1 MLKRIG
7 AEEGGEFKAVASGTL
22 PSGRPVIVNADG
34 TVSVISST
42 SASESVGTGTIFE
55 TGASAYHSCSY
66 DTVENKT
73 LIVWSDGSSSYEGQ
87 AAVATVS
94 GTSISFGSVV
104 TWASGNRPKYMD
116 SVYDVASGKH
126 VIVYEDD
133 NNNDYGTA
141 VVATVSGTSVS
152 FGTPVVF
159 DSQSVEYCSICY
171 DSTAQKVVI
180 AYRDFGTS
188 IEGRAVVGTVS
199 GTSISF
205 GSTNAFTSATADYFS
220 AVYDSANNKTVIFYR
235 DGNNSDYG
243 TGRVFTVSGTSISF
257 GSGFVFNSGNSKF
270 ISASY
275 DSSVGKILVVYS
287 DASDSDKGKGI
298 VATVSGTDL
307 TFGSAAIFN
316 GGQSTYMDAIY
327 HPLAEKVFVSYTKNT
342 SSDHKIILPAT
353 ISGTSVTFGS
363 EVTLLSDQTIYGKAA
378 YDSTSKVLVVVY
390 RGTSND
396 RGYASVYQAAYT
408 ETNITSENYIGM
420 SRGVVDVV
428 QTSGT
433 EAVGTEVQFDAGNLS
448 LSGSSSTFDSTN
460 EKIVIVYSDIANS
473 YYGTAIVGTVNGS
486 SITFGTEVVFASV
499 TTLDASVCFDSV
511 NSKVVIAYK
520 NNSDTDKPGTAIVG
534 TVSGNSIS
542 FGTAVEFDAAR
553 SDTPFAL
560 YDSTNSKIIIAYE
573 SQNATAKAIVG
584 TVSGTSIS
592 FGTASQFNASATT
605 AISGEH
611 DTSSGKTIIT
621 YSDSGNS
628 ARGTCVVATVSG
640 TGISFGSEVVFETGG
655 VARNTT
661 GTVYD
666 SENNRIV
673 VSYSDQGDSDNAK
686 AIVGTVSGT
695 SISFG
700 TTVTWQTGATQY
712 NNAVYH
718 SDAKKVI
725 VFAEDENDSGKV
737 KYAVGTVSGTS
748 ISFTTAAD
756 FTSSGTTSI
765 APTYDISNR
774 IAVAAYKKDSDS
786 SGNAATLQV
795 TYTNTTITR
804 GQVTN
809 GQAASMDI
817 IGSVSDN
824 QISLTTGQQYFV
836 QTDGTIGTTA
846 ATPSVLAGTAIS
858 ATELVVKT

>member
-1 MLKRIG
+1 MRIIG
-7 AEEGGEFKAVASGTL
+7 NDLSVPRQTQEVASGTL
-22 PSGRPVIVNADG
+22 PNGKPVVVNADG
-34 TVSVISST
+34 TVSVVSGT
-42 SASESVGTGTIFE
+42 SASESTGTGTIFE
-55 TGASAYHSCSY
+55 TGNTAYPSCSY

-420 SRGVVDVV
+420 S
-428 QTSGT
+428 SGT
-433 EAVGTEVQFDAGNLS
+433 AFQTGSAASVGSPTAFVSNGD
-448 LSGSSSTFDSTN
+448 SGVNAMAFDSSN
-460 EKIVIVYSDIANS
+460 N
-473 YYGTAIVGTVNGS
+473 
-486 SITFGTEVVFASV
+486 
-499 TTLDASVCFDSV
+499 
-511 NSKVVIAYK
+511 KVVIAYRDT
-520 NNSDTDKPGTAIVG
+520 NNYGFAVVA
-534 TVSGNSIS
+534 TVSGSSVS
-542 FGTAVEFDAAR
+542 FGTPVAYRSANIVNHQSVVFDSNANKVVVFYGR
-553 SDTPFAL
+553 S
-560 YDSTNSKIIIAYE
+560 STTK
-573 SQNATAKAIVG
+573 AKVG

-592 FGTASQFNASATT
+592 FGSEASVHNESDVKFDGTFDSANNKVVVTYKGANNYVEAKVGT
-605 AISGEH
+605 ISGT
-611 DTSSGKTIIT
+611 DIT
-621 YSDSGNS
+621 F
-628 ARGTCVVATVSG
+628 GTAVVAMSLATDDNRA
-640 TGISFGSEVVFETGG
+640 TF
-655 VARNTT
+655 
-661 GTVYD
+661 D
-666 SENNRIV
+666 SNR
-673 VSYSDQGDSDNAK
+673 
-686 AIVGTVSGT
+686 
-695 SISFG
+695 
-700 TTVTWQTGATQY
+700 
-712 NNAVYH
+712 
-718 SDAKKVI
+718 
-725 VFAEDENDSGKV
+725 GKV
-737 KYAVGTVSGTS
+737 VICSRISTKGRAAVGTVSGTS
-748 ISFTTAAD
+748 ISFASNVIFADNQTKNIATTFDSSNNKVVIAFQNGSSAD
-756 FTSSGTTSI
+756 EGQ
-765 APTYDISNR
+765 AVVGDI
-774 IAVAAYKKDSDS
+774 DS
-786 SGNAATLQV
+786 SGVISFGSAVEYNANANSPQGIAFDSNLNKIVIAYDATDTNKGQV
-795 TYTNTTITR
+795 ISGTVSGTSITFDSELVFDDSGVTSAACAFDSNANKILIAYQDDGNSFYGTGVVFTPTSLVTTR
-804 GQVTN
+804 GQVADGGHALVDTQ
-809 GQAASMDI
+809 GAI
-817 IGSVSDN
+817 SDN
-824 QISLTTGQQYFV
+824 QIGLTAGQSYFV

-846 ATPSVLAGTAIS
+846 DDPSVFAGTAVS
-858 ATELVVKT
+858 ATKLIVKG

>member
-1 MLKRIG
+1 MRIIG
-7 AEEGGEFKAVASGTL
+7 NDPSVPRQTQEVASGTL
-22 PSGRPVIVNADG
+22 PNGKPVVVNADG
-34 TVSVISST
+34 TVSVVSGT
-42 SASESVGTGTIFE
+42 SASESTGTGTIFE
-55 TGASAYHSCSY
+55 TGNTAYPSCSY

-420 SRGVVDVV
+420 S
-428 QTSGT
+428 SGT
-433 EAVGTEVQFDAGNLS
+433 AFQTGSAASVGSPTAFVSNGD
-448 LSGSSSTFDSTN
+448 SGVNAMAFDSSN
-460 EKIVIVYSDIANS
+460 N
-473 YYGTAIVGTVNGS
+473 
-486 SITFGTEVVFASV
+486 
-499 TTLDASVCFDSV
+499 
-511 NSKVVIAYK
+511 KVVIAYRDT
-520 NNSDTDKPGTAIVG
+520 NNYGYAVVA
-534 TVSGNSIS
+534 TVSGSSVS
-542 FGTAVEFDAAR
+542 FGTPVAYRSASIENHQSVVFDSNANKVVVFYGR
-553 SDTPFAL
+553 S
-560 YDSTNSKIIIAYE
+560 STTK
-573 SQNATAKAIVG
+573 AKVG

-592 FGTASQFNASATT
+592 FGSEASVHNESSVKFDGTFDSANNKVVVTYKGANNYVEAKVGT
-605 AISGEH
+605 ISGT
-611 DTSSGKTIIT
+611 DIT
-621 YSDSGNS
+621 F
-628 ARGTCVVATVSG
+628 GTAVVAMSLATDDNRA
-640 TGISFGSEVVFETGG
+640 TF
-655 VARNTT
+655 
-661 GTVYD
+661 D
-666 SENNRIV
+666 SNR
-673 VSYSDQGDSDNAK
+673 
-686 AIVGTVSGT
+686 
-695 SISFG
+695 
-700 TTVTWQTGATQY
+700 
-712 NNAVYH
+712 
-718 SDAKKVI
+718 
-725 VFAEDENDSGKV
+725 GKV
-737 KYAVGTVSGTS
+737 VICSRISTKGRAAVGTVSGTS
-748 ISFTTAAD
+748 ISFASNVIFADNQTKNIATTFDSSNNKVVIAFQNGSSAD
-756 FTSSGTTSI
+756 EGQAVVGDIDGSGVISFGSAVEYDANANGPQGIAFDSNLNKIVIAYDATDTNEGQVISGTVSGTSI
-765 APTYDISNR
+765 TFDSELVFDDSGVTSAACAFDSNANKILIAYQDDGNSYYGTGVVFTPTS
-774 IAVAAYKKDSDS
+774 
-786 SGNAATLQV
+786 LV
-795 TYTNTTITR
+795 TTR
-804 GQVTN
+804 GQVADGGHALIDTQ
-809 GQAASMDI
+809 GAI
-817 IGSVSDN
+817 SDN
-824 QISLTTGQQYFV
+824 QIGLTAGQSYFV

-846 ATPSVLAGTAIS
+846 ADPSVFAGTAVS
-858 ATELVVKT
+858 ATKLIVKG

>member
-1 MLKRIG
+1 MRIIG
-7 AEEGGEFKAVASGTL
+7 NDPSVPRQTQEVASGTL
-22 PSGRPVIVNADG
+22 PNGKPVVVNADG
-34 TVSVISST
+34 TVSVVSGT
-42 SASESVGTGTIFE
+42 SASESTGTGTIFE
-55 TGASAYHSCSY
+55 TGNTAYPSCSY

-420 SRGVVDVV
+420 S
-428 QTSGT
+428 SGT
-433 EAVGTEVQFDAGNLS
+433 AFQTGSAASVGSPTAFVSNGD
-448 LSGSSSTFDSTN
+448 SGVNAMAFDSSN
-460 EKIVIVYSDIANS
+460 N
-473 YYGTAIVGTVNGS
+473 
-486 SITFGTEVVFASV
+486 
-499 TTLDASVCFDSV
+499 
-511 NSKVVIAYK
+511 KVVIAYRDT
-520 NNSDTDKPGTAIVG
+520 NNYGYAVVA
-534 TVSGNSIS
+534 TVSGSSVS
-542 FGTAVEFDAAR
+542 FGTPVAYYSGNIENHQSVVFDSNANKVVVFYGR
-553 SDTPFAL
+553 S
-560 YDSTNSKIIIAYE
+560 STTK
-573 SQNATAKAIVG
+573 AKVG

-592 FGTASQFNASATT
+592 FGSEASVHNESSVQFDGTFDSANNKVVVTYKGANNYVEAKVGT
-605 AISGEH
+605 ISGT
-611 DTSSGKTIIT
+611 DIT
-621 YSDSGNS
+621 F
-628 ARGTCVVATVSG
+628 GTAVVAMSLATDDNRA
-640 TGISFGSEVVFETGG
+640 TF
-655 VARNTT
+655 
-661 GTVYD
+661 D
-666 SENNRIV
+666 SNR
-673 VSYSDQGDSDNAK
+673 
-686 AIVGTVSGT
+686 
-695 SISFG
+695 
-700 TTVTWQTGATQY
+700 
-712 NNAVYH
+712 
-718 SDAKKVI
+718 
-725 VFAEDENDSGKV
+725 GKV
-737 KYAVGTVSGTS
+737 VICSRISTKGRAAVGTVSGTS
-748 ISFTTAAD
+748 ISFASNVIFADNQTKNIATTFDSSNNKVVIAFQNGSSAD
-756 FTSSGTTSI
+756 EGQAVVGDIDGSGVISFGSAVEYDANANGPQGIAFDSNLNKIVIAYDATDTNEGQVISGTVSGTSI
-765 APTYDISNR
+765 TFDSELVFDDSGVTSAACAFDSNANKILIAYQDDGNSYYGTGVVFTPTS
-774 IAVAAYKKDSDS
+774 
-786 SGNAATLQV
+786 LV
-795 TYTNTTITR
+795 TTR
-804 GQVTN
+804 GQVADGGHALIDTQ
-809 GQAASMDI
+809 GAI
-817 IGSVSDN
+817 SDN
-824 QISLTTGQQYFV
+824 QIGLTAGQSYFV

-846 ATPSVLAGTAIS
+846 ADPSVFAGTAVS
-858 ATELVVKT
+858 ATKLIVKG